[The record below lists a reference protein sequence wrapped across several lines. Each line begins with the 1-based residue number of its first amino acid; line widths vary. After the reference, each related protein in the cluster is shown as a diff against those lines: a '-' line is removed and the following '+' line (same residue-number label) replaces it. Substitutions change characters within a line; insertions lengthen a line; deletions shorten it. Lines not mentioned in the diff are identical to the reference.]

1 MCNFW
6 LADACTSGS
15 QCAYAHSKEYLPE
28 NGWWN
33 EKGSDDMKSI
43 MRDLSRIRNMTPG
56 EQRKFDHRYEMRLPP
71 LGYDEYDNDNDNEDY

>member
-28 NGWWN
+28 NGRWN
-33 EKGSDDMKSI
+33 KKGSDDMKSI
-43 MRDLSRIRNMTPG
+43 MQDLSRIRNMTRG
-56 EQRKFDHRYEMRLPP
+56 EQREFDRRYEMGLSP
-71 LGYDEYDNDNDNEDY
+71 LGYDSEEDDYDDY